1 VKIFTIILSIILVS
15 CVPAGSLVA
24 SESGRPKLEFRGI
37 EDPLLENVKRNVR
50 LATRLQDPSPI
61 TTGEMR
67 RLQRRITNEIKQALQ
82 PYGYYK
88 LTIRKESTEA
98 TDTLIYHIELNA
110 PVRIN
115 QLTLSFPEPGQQQ
128 AEFTEWRDNYPLQV
142 GDILVQPAYDA
153 QKKSLLSTALRLG
166 YFDARFTEHK
176 ITINADRSQADIN
189 LVFDSGMRYKVG
201 DISLIWSTEE
211 RVKQKIDDDVLTP
224 LIAAKSGDFYD
235 SDALSKTQRELAGTG
250 YFSSVDVQTGE
261 PDDTAGVV
269 PINIMLTPSK
279 SRVYHAE
286 IGAGTDT
293 GLRGGVGFENRRVN
307 RHGHS
312 LNFRLGGSEIK
323 RSAIINYRIP
333 LPRDKLDSLNF
344 FGSLEEEIGDTRQY
358 KLSKIGSELTVGWRD
373 ALLSFGL
380 TASREKYTR
389 LNRVGIAGEQTTDLI
404 MPSLEWSRT
413 VRDDLYFPTQGWSA
427 SILMRG
433 ADKHLASD
441 IDLAQIIV
449 DAKSLHSLGKG
460 KIKTRVK
467 LAGSVID
474 EAVRLPESLGF
485 LAGGDDSIR
494 GYRYESIGVERNGV
508 TTVGKNLIV
517 GSIEYQHPIKSNF
530 AWATFIDAGDVFDGN
545 ARYKK
550 GAGMGLRWR
559 LPFGA
564 LRLDLASAL
573 DRPGDPVRLH
583 FSFGT
588 DL

>member
-1 VKIFTIILSIILVS
+1 MKAFTIILSILLVHS
-15 CVPAGSLVA
+15 ASLGSLQA
-24 SESGRPKLEFRGI
+24 SESDRPTLEFRGI
-37 EDPLLENVKRNVR
+37 KDPLLENVKRNVR
-50 LATRLQDPSPI
+50 LATRLEDPTPI

-67 RLQRRITNEIKQALQ
+67 RLQRRISSEIKQALQ

-88 LTIRKESTEA
+88 ATIRRDSAES
-98 TDTLIYHIELNA
+98 TDTLVYHIELNT
-110 PVRIN
+110 PVRISALN
-115 QLTLSFPEPGQQQ
+115 LSLPEPGQQQ
-128 AEFTEWRDNYPLQV
+128 VEFTDWLDNYPLKV
-142 GDILVQPAYDA
+142 GDTLVQPVYDT
-153 QKKSLLSTALRLG
+153 QKKNLLSTALRLG

-176 ITINADRSQADIN
+176 ITINADRTQADIA
-189 LVFDSGMRYKVG
+189 LVFNSGIRYAVG
-201 DISLIWSTEE
+201 DISLIWATEE
-211 RVKQKIDDDVLTP
+211 HVRQKIDDAVLRP
-224 LIAAKSGDFYD
+224 LITAKSGQYYD
-235 SDALSKTQRELAGTG
+235 ADALSKTQRQLAATG
-250 YFSSVDVQTGE
+250 YFYNVDVQT
-261 PDDTAGVV
+261 DDPNDASGDV
-269 PINIMLTPSK
+269 PIKILLTPSK

-312 LNFRLGGSEIK
+312 LNLRLGGSEIK
-323 RSAIINYRIP
+323 RSAIINYRVP

-358 KLSKIGSELTVGWRD
+358 QVTKVGSELSVTWMD
-373 ALLSFGL
+373 ALLNFGL
-380 TASREKYTR
+380 TASHEKYTR
-389 LNRVGIAGEQTTDLI
+389 LNQRGIAGEQTTDLI
-404 MPSLEWSRT
+404 MPSLEWTRT
-413 VRDDLYFPTQGWSA
+413 VRDDLYYPTQGWSA

-441 IDLAQIIV
+441 IDLAQLIV

-467 LAGSVID
+467 LAGSLID
-474 EAVRLPESLGF
+474 EAVQLPESLGF

-508 TTVGKNLIV
+508 TTVGKNLVV
-517 GSIEYQHPIKSNF
+517 GSVEYQHPINANF
-530 AWATFIDAGDVFDGN
+530 AWATFIDAGDVFDGH

-573 DRPGDPVRLH
+573 DRPGDPVRVH